1 MTDQKAQDQID
12 GITVINEL
20 NVDNLPAGTHQFWF
34 RASTNALSQWHHL
47 PVWVFKGEKSGKKV
61 MITAAVHG
69 DEYNGVLTAH
79 QVARVLKKS
88 NVEAGC
94 VTLVPTLNI
103 PGMLHHSRDFF
114 SSDPDVSDGNLNRHF
129 PGNSAGNEPQRF
141 IHTIWQNLLVK
152 NAELAIDLHTQ
163 TSGTTY
169 PLYLFADFRLPDA
182 LKMARLMQPDA
193 ILNDPGEA
201 GVLETVWNEQ
211 GIPSITAEIG
221 IGRYTD
227 IEMVEKATQ
236 GVLNIL
242 RHYCLIGNHND
253 AKSTEAKIIPATEPT
268 PCAIETD
275 KITSIRA
282 QKGGFILPQVA
293 LLESVTKDQ
302 LLALQYNSFGELICE
317 YKAPCD
323 GIVLSHNVES
333 MRAEGAL
340 VVRLIHP

>member
-1 MTDQKAQDQID
+1 MTHKKTQDQID
-12 GITVINEL
+12 GIAIINEL

-79 QVARVLKKS
+79 QIARKLKGK
-88 NVEAGC
+88 VQAGC

-129 PGNSAGNEPQRF
+129 PGNLAGNEPQRF
-141 IHTIWQNLLVK
+141 IYTIWQHLLVN

-201 GVLETVWNEQ
+201 GVLETVWNEH

-227 IEMVEKATQ
+227 SEMVEKATF

-242 RHYCLIGNHND
+242 RHYHLIDNHNK
-253 AKSTEAKIIPATEPT
+253 AISTVTEPR
-268 PCAIETD
+268 PCAIETNAV
-275 KITSIRA
+275 TSIRA
-282 QKGGFILPQVA
+282 QKGGFILPQVT
-293 LLESVTKDQ
+293 LLEPVIKDQ
-302 LLALQYNSFGELICE
+302 LLALQYNCFGELINE

-340 VVRLIHP
+340 VVRLIHPQK

>member
-1 MTDQKAQDQID
+1 MTHQQTQDQID
-12 GITVINEL
+12 GIAIINEL
-20 NVDNLPAGTHQFWF
+20 NVDKLPAGTHQFWF

-47 PVWVFKGEKSGKKV
+47 PLWVFKGKKSGKKV

-79 QVARVLKKS
+79 QLARELQDKVQ
-88 NVEAGC
+88 AGC
-94 VTLVPTLNI
+94 ITLVPTLNI

-129 PGNSAGNEPQRF
+129 PGKATGNEPQRF
-141 IHTIWQNLLVK
+141 IHAIWQHLLVK

-163 TSGTTY
+163 TTGTIY

-182 LKMARLMQPDA
+182 LTMARLMQPDA

-201 GVLETVWNEQ
+201 GVLETVWNEH

-221 IGRYTD
+221 VGRYTD
-227 IEMVEKATQ
+227 TEMVKKATA

-242 RHYCLIGNHND
+242 RHYHLIESDNKG
-253 AKSTEAKIIPATEPT
+253 ILATPPL
-268 PCAIETD
+268 PCAIETN

-293 LLESVTKDQ
+293 LLDSVIKDQ
-302 LLALQYNSFGELICE
+302 VLALHYNSFGELIYE

-340 VVRLIHP
+340 IVRLIHP